1 MGKGLEG
8 GSRQSQLE
16 EEFPELLESEWH
28 FLHWS
33 HYRRDTVSVPR
44 QVRADQSMGRVVAC

>member
-44 QVRADQSMGRVVAC
+44 QVRADQSMGLVVAC